1 MMAWLNAIKAWA
13 RRLKREVVALYLCY
27 RDPRV
32 PWYARLF
39 AGAVVAYAFSPIDL
53 IPDFIPVLGLL
64 DDLVLVPLGVWLA
77 LKMIPPDVMAESRA
91 RASEGLR
98 NGKPVSRAAAFVIVG
113 VWLLLAALGAA
124 YLIGAMRR

>member
-1 MMAWLNAIKAWA
+1 MGAWIDSLKHWA
-13 RRLKREVVALYLCY
+13 RQLKLEVVALYLCY

-32 PWYARLF
+32 PWYARIF

-77 LKMIPPDVMAESRA
+77 LKMIPAEVMAESRA
-91 RASEGLR
+91 QAGEFLR
-98 NGKPVSRAAAFVIVG
+98 KGRPVNWAAAFVIIG
-113 VWLLLAALGAA
+113 VWLSVAALGAA
-124 YLIGAMRR
+124 FLLSTIRR

>member
-1 MMAWLNAIKAWA
+1 MAAWIDSLKQWA
-13 RRLKREVVALYLCY
+13 RRLKHEVFALYLCY

-64 DDLVLVPLGVWLA
+64 DDLLLVPLGVWLA
-77 LKMIPPDVMAESRA
+77 LKMIPADVMAESRI
-91 RASEGLR
+91 RAGEALR
-98 NGKPVSRAAAFVIVG
+98 NDRPVNRAAAFVIVG
-113 VWLLLAALGAA
+113 VWLVLAAISVTWLLS
-124 YLIGAMRR
+124 LIPR